1 MKLCSLQKLSIRDF
15 EISLTW
21 NWVTTLKIVSAKI
34 EGDLL
39 QNIELKY
46 GQNNN

>member
-1 MKLCSLQKLSIRDF
+1 
-15 EISLTW
+15 
-21 NWVTTLKIVSAKI
+21 LKIVSAKI

-46 GQNNN
+46 GQNNNWNIST